1 MLVNKRKAK
10 GDSYEK
16 VSESQNKIEND
27 VVLCD
32 AEPEINNERNTP
44 TKNTFSYVDLSLDS
58 VTKSIS
64 NLTAEVMAIKTSLWA
79 NYTALAGVSTV
90 LGLNK

>member
-32 AEPEINNERNTP
+32 AEPEINNERKTP

>member
-16 VSESQNKIEND
+16 VSESQNKIDND

-32 AEPEINNERNTP
+32 AEPEINNERKTP

>member
-32 AEPEINNERNTP
+32 AEPEINNERKTP

-58 VTKSIS
+58 ITKSIS
-64 NLTAEVMAIKTSLWA
+64 NLTAEVMDIKNFIMDEL
-79 NYTALAGVSTV
+79 
-90 LGLNK
+90 

>member
-32 AEPEINNERNTP
+32 AEPEINNERKTP

-58 VTKSIS
+58 ITKSIS

>member
-32 AEPEINNERNTP
+32 AEPEINNERKTP

-58 VTKSIS
+58 ITKSIS

-79 NYTALAGVSTV
+79 NYTALAGVSTM
-90 LGLNK
+90 LGLKK

>member
-16 VSESQNKIEND
+16 VSESQNKIDND

-32 AEPEINNERNTP
+32 AEPEINNERKTP

-64 NLTAEVMAIKTSLWA
+64 NLTAEVIAIKTSLWA

>member
-16 VSESQNKIEND
+16 VRESQNKIEND
-27 VVLCD
+27 VLLCD
-32 AEPEINNERNTP
+32 AEPEINNERKTP

-58 VTKSIS
+58 ITKSIS
-64 NLTAEVMAIKTSLWA
+64 NLTAKVMAIKTSSWA
-79 NYTALAGVSTV
+79 HYTALAGVSTV

>member
-32 AEPEINNERNTP
+32 AEPEINNERKTP

-58 VTKSIS
+58 ITKSIS

-79 NYTALAGVSTV
+79 NYTALAGVSTM

>member
-32 AEPEINNERNTP
+32 AEPETNNERKTP

-58 VTKSIS
+58 FTKSIS
-64 NLTAEVMAIKTSLWA
+64 NLTAEVMAIKTSSWA

>member
-32 AEPEINNERNTP
+32 AEPEINNERKTP

-58 VTKSIS
+58 ITKSIS
-64 NLTAEVMAIKTSLWA
+64 NLTAQVMAIKTSLWA

>member
-1 MLVNKRKAK
+1 MLVNKRKAT

-32 AEPEINNERNTP
+32 AEPEINNERKTP
-44 TKNTFSYVDLSLDS
+44 IKNTFSYVDLSLDS
-58 VTKSIS
+58 ITKSIS
-64 NLTAEVMAIKTSLWA
+64 NLTAEVMAIKTSSWT
-79 NYTALAGVSTV
+79 NYTALAGVLTA

>member
-16 VSESQNKIEND
+16 VSESQNKIDND

-32 AEPEINNERNTP
+32 AEPEINNERKTP

-58 VTKSIS
+58 ITKSIS

-79 NYTALAGVSTV
+79 NYTALAGVSTM

>member
-27 VVLCD
+27 VLLCD
-32 AEPEINNERNTP
+32 AEPEINNERKTP

-58 VTKSIS
+58 ITKSIS